1 MLRNGLSAD
10 IDLHQNPPSAERT
23 TLDLSAWV
31 QLPTLTAQTDI
42 AAARVCKP
50 NCKRTRRHGTV
61 LEITG
66 QHRGT
71 RNGELEHTV
80 NHVATRDSTRI
91 LELENRC
98 TRKRPVGSNP
108 TLSAKA
114 DCIR

>member
-1 MLRNGLSAD
+1 MKTDEESRLRVKWSMSG
-10 IDLHQNPPSAERT
+10 
-23 TLDLSAWV
+23 
-31 QLPTLTAQTDI
+31 
-42 AAARVCKP
+42 RVCEP
-50 NCKRTRRHGTV
+50 NCKPTARQSTV
-61 LEITG
+61 SGIY
-66 QHRGT
+66 QHRRA